1 MEASNVPPT
10 QAKLQEEWFNQ
21 FDCMDPAK
29 VKQVYQG
36 AFAHGVE
43 SSNHLMVRWDELDQI
58 WGNALTAW
66 IQDPNADTAQVLTD
80 LEAELNDAL
89 VRIKAEESGQ

>member
-1 MEASNVPPT
+1 
-10 QAKLQEEWFNQ
+10 
-21 FDCMDPAK
+21 
-29 VKQVYQG
+29 
-36 AFAHGVE
+36 
-43 SSNHLMVRWDELDQI
+43 MVRWDELDQI

-89 VRIKAEESGQ
+89 TRIKAEESGQ